1 MALVDV
7 SAMVEKI
14 RNHRFDGYTDTGIAT
29 EIEKFKSGD
38 GIGSI
43 GTAVEALRSVS
54 GALAETDVTLRRE
67 LSKMGVEWQSQ
78 AGGQAGQVFTEQAGF
93 SRDAMDKVEHSAEM
107 IFAQGEAFNRT
118 LYKLP
123 DAATVRKG
131 AGGLTL
137 GDKALSLIGFETDHV
152 RDVVAAKNARAQAV
166 EALNAYATQ
175 SGENLSS
182 VESMAEPQG
191 LMLDSAEAGG
201 PSALQLAGSAVDLT
215 PGGGKGETPG
225 DTRAAA
231 ADCKDT
237 GPVSQSA
244 SKPHVAVPQHDAP
257 TPAMGIQAPSRSS
270 GGSSAPPPPPPPSES
285 TTPSGSAPHAPGGTG
300 GVAPRPPSH
309 QEPGRPFPPGTP
321 GTPGIPGAPGTPGT
335 PPLPGMPGVSGPSV
349 GSVLGGQASG
359 SENPAGRFGGGPGGS
374 GGPGGPGGG
383 SGAEG
388 SRGFPGGAAGITGGG
403 GDQALGKGKLVG
415 AGPQTP
421 IAAAEVGR
429 PFPPLPKPG
438 MSAGDLGAGAAA
450 LGAGAVGGA
459 TSGERD
465 RQGRGFGRGA
475 VSSGKPLGQLPM
487 GELPEEEAAAM
498 RNSEKLSP
506 RKEKGNAS
514 FMETAAP
521 QNPHDEEDASHVRR
535 YGVDDKDLF
544 ADGRLVSPDLIGDD
558 GADETR

>member
-1 MALVDV
+1 LVELVDV

-78 AGGQAGQVFTEQAGF
+78 AGGQAGQVFTDQAGF
-93 SRDAMDKVEHSAEM
+93 SRDAVDKVDHSAEM

-123 DAATVRKG
+123 DAGTVRKG

-152 RDVVAAKNARAQAV
+152 REVVAAQNARAQAV
-166 EALNAYATQ
+166 EALNAYAVQ
-175 SGENLSS
+175 SSENLSS
-182 VESMAEPQG
+182 VESMAAPEG
-191 LMLDSAEAGG
+191 LMLNSSDPG

-215 PGGGKGETPG
+215 PGGDKGETPG

-231 ADCKDT
+231 AGGPAT
-237 GPVSQSA
+237 GPVSQPA
-244 SKPHVAVPQHDAP
+244 AKPNVAVPQYDVP
-257 TPAMGIQAPSRSS
+257 TPAMGIQAPSRS
-270 GGSSAPPPPPPPSES
+270 GGGASAPPPPPPSES
-285 TTPSGSAPHAPGGTG
+285 TTPSGSIPHAPGGTSG
-300 GVAPRPPSH
+300 SVAVPPRNPGYP
-309 QEPGRPFPPGTP
+309 EPGRPIAPGSPGT
-321 GTPGIPGAPGTPGT
+321 PGAPGTPA
-335 PPLPGMPGVSGPSV
+335 LPGVPGVSGPSV
-349 GSVLGGQASG
+349 GSVLGGQAPGSGSTG
-359 SENPAGRFGGGPGGS
+359 SENPAGRFG
-374 GGPGGPGGG
+374 

-388 SRGFPGGAAGITGGG
+388 SRTGFPGGAGVITGGG
-403 GDQALGKGKLVG
+403 DQSLGKGKLVG

-421 IAAAEVGR
+421 TAPAEVGR

-438 MSAGDLGAGAAA
+438 IGAGDLGAGATA

-459 TSGERD
+459 TSGERE
-465 RQGRGFGRGA
+465 RQGRGVGRGV
-475 VSSGKPLGQLPM
+475 VSSGKQLGQLPM
-487 GELPEEEAAAM
+487 GELPEEEAAAQ

-514 FMETAAP
+514 FMERAAP
-521 QNPHDEEDASHVRR
+521 QNPQDEDDAEHVRR
-535 YGVDDKDLF
+535 FGVDDKDLF
-544 ADGRLVSPDLIGDD
+544 ADPRMVSPDLIGDN

>member
-1 MALVDV
+1 
-7 SAMVEKI
+7 MVEKI

-152 RDVVAAKNARAQAV
+152 RDVIAAKNARAQAV

-182 VESMAEPQG
+182 VETMAQPQG
-191 LMLDSAEAGG
+191 LMLDAADAGG

-231 ADCKDT
+231 ADCKD
-237 GPVSQSA
+237 PVPAAQPA
-244 SKPHVAVPQHDAP
+244 SKPHVAVPHYDAP
-257 TPAMGIQAPSRSS
+257 TPAMGIQAPTRNS
-270 GGSSAPPPPPPPSES
+270 GGSSAPPPPPPPPPSES
-285 TTPSGSAPHAPGGTG
+285 TSPSGSAPHAPHTPGGTG
-300 GVAPRPPSH
+300 GSGVPRPPVH

-321 GTPGIPGAPGTPGT
+321 GAPGFPGAPGSPGA
-335 PPLPGMPGVSGPSV
+335 PQLPGMPGVSGPSV
-349 GSVLGGQASG
+349 GSVLGGHSPG

-374 GGPGGPGGG
+374 GGPGGG

-388 SRGFPGGAAGITGGG
+388 SRGFPGGAAGVTGGG
-403 GDQALGKGKLVG
+403 GDQALAKGKMVG

-429 PFPPLPKPG
+429 PFPALPKPG
-438 MSAGDLGAGAAA
+438 MGAGEMGAGAAA

-459 TSGERD
+459 TSGERE
-465 RQGRGFGRGA
+465 RPGRGVGRGA

-514 FMETAAP
+514 LMETAAP

-544 ADGRLVSPDLIGDD
+544 ADGRMVSPDLIGDH
-558 GADETR
+558 GSDETR